1 MHARIY
7 VHKHIYVAR
16 VCVCVREYTW
26 NACTTKERR
35 GTRHGSGMGRGRE
48 GRIKGGC
55 RLRSN
60 AVLALYGTCFI
71 SSLETTMP
79 RALSLEKD
87 LSTEKTSRFRVLRTT
102 HEERDYSATEE
113 GFNRSDQG

>member
-1 MHARIY
+1 MEN
-7 VHKHIYVAR
+7 K
-16 VCVCVREYTW
+16 
-26 NACTTKERR
+26 
-35 GTRHGSGMGRGRE
+35 GRLS
-48 GRIKGGC
+48 

-87 LSTEKTSRFRVLRTT
+87 LSTEKTSRFRVLQLHTRNAIIPLSRRALIDPTKD
-102 HEERDYSATEE
+102 RAGGGKGGRRPPPRKSVK
-113 GFNRSDQG
+113 

>member
-1 MHARIY
+1 MYTY
-7 VHKHIYVAR
+7 VHVHQHIYVAR
-16 VCVCVREYTW
+16 VYACVSIYGMY

-35 GTRHGSGMGRGRE
+35 EERDTDLGDGK
-48 GRIKGGC
+48 GRIEGGC

-60 AVLALYGTCFI
+60 AALALYGICFI

-87 LSTEKTSRFRVLRTT
+87 LSTEKTSRFRVLETT
-102 HEERDYSATEE
+102 HEERDYSAIEE